1 MSGFKRYPL
10 GFIDNFVNIGFFIVM
25 RALVIFLLTIIP
37 ISAMSMQN
45 ERLVVLPF
53 EIVDSTPLPGG
64 EQRNE

>member
-1 MSGFKRYPL
+1 
-10 GFIDNFVNIGFFIVM
+10 M